1 MTWVLKCG
9 PPGLRVV
16 WICVQYYILS
26 VDSSP
31 RACRAPARVG
41 RIRRLM
47 RMHTP
52 SGAARCAQEADAVVE
67 RDAGLTQRCERQ
79 IPPRAAAAE
88 PGPPRVRAA
97 AHQRRETTPF
107 VVRVMMHILV
117 SRVVC
122 PTSSHCCSR
131 RSSRARWR
139 LYCPLPSSCSPATM
153 VLPGSLE
160 SNYGCT
166 AVALHL

>member
-1 MTWVLKCG
+1 MMWVLKCG

-47 RMHTP
+47 RMRSP
-52 SGAARCAQEADAVVE
+52 SGAAHCAQEADAVVE
-67 RDAGLTQRCERQ
+67 RDAGLTQRRERQ
-79 IPPRAAAAE
+79 VPPRGAAAE
-88 PGPPRVRAA
+88 PRPPRVRAA

-107 VVRVMMHILV
+107 VVRIMMLILV

-122 PTSSHCCSR
+122 PTSPHCCPRSVKPSALEILLSLAIIR
-131 RSSRARWR
+131 AVLPRWCRRARSS
-139 LYCPLPSSCSPATM
+139 PIT
-153 VLPGSLE
+153 G
-160 SNYGCT
+160 
-166 AVALHL
+166 ALL